1 MNSIFGAEIS
11 LMESLLVTAI
21 CMAIVFF
28 VLILIAGILSLFKYI
43 PAEAKPEKAVA
54 KKPVSAVSTPAKDE
68 TKAFDPNS
76 VTDERMVVAMLVAS
90 MEAAAENDGAYIKVR
105 NIREI

>member
-54 KKPVSAVSTPAKDE
+54 KKPASAPAPAKSE
-68 TKAFDPNS
+68 AKVFDPNS
-76 VTDERMVVAMLVAS
+76 ITDERMVVAMLVAS

>member
-1 MNSIFGAEIS
+1 MNGIFGAEIS
-11 LMESLLVTAI
+11 LMESLLVTGI
-21 CMAIVFF
+21 CMAIVFIIL
-28 VLILIAGILSLFKYI
+28 LIIAGILSLFKYI
-43 PAEAKPEKAVA
+43 PAEAKVEKNMA
-54 KKPVSAVSTPAKDE
+54 KKQTAQAPAKVE

-90 MEAAAENDGAYIKVR
+90 MEAASENDGAYIKVR